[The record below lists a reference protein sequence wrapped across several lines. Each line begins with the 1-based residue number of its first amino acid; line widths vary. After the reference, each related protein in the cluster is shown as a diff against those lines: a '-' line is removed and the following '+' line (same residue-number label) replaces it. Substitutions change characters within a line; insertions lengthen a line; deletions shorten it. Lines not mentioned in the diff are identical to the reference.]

1 MWCSPPT
8 RAEGV
13 AAVASEEQRLGRQF
27 VTLEWH
33 AATGKLGT
41 MELGV
46 KPMSAPIANDH
57 FDFSLGNL
65 SYINS
70 AYDEPYAPAKPLD
83 PRISVWVARL
93 VSMFRE
99 WWHRRAVIQELSLM
113 TDRELSD
120 IGLSRS
126 DLARVFD
133 PAFAAARDSGHE
145 YIAY

>member
-1 MWCSPPT
+1 
-8 RAEGV
+8 
-13 AAVASEEQRLGRQF
+13 
-27 VTLEWH
+27 
-33 AATGKLGT
+33 
-41 MELGV
+41 
-46 KPMSAPIANDH
+46 MSAPTAKDH

-83 PRISVWVARL
+83 HRISVWVGRL
-93 VSMFRE
+93 VSMLRE
-99 WWHRRAVIQELSLM
+99 WRHRRAVIQEMSLM

-133 PAFAAARDSGHE
+133 PTFAATRDRGHE
-145 YIAY
+145 YIGY

>member
-1 MWCSPPT
+1 
-8 RAEGV
+8 
-13 AAVASEEQRLGRQF
+13 
-27 VTLEWH
+27 
-33 AATGKLGT
+33 
-41 MELGV
+41 
-46 KPMSAPIANDH
+46 MSAPVANDH

-70 AYDEPYAPAKPLD
+70 AYDEPYVSAKPLD
-83 PRISVWVARL
+83 RRISVWVARL

-99 WWHRRAVIQELSLM
+99 WRHRRAVMQEMSLM

-133 PAFAAARDSGHE
+133 PAFAAARDRGRE

>member
-1 MWCSPPT
+1 
-8 RAEGV
+8 
-13 AAVASEEQRLGRQF
+13 
-27 VTLEWH
+27 
-33 AATGKLGT
+33 
-41 MELGV
+41 
-46 KPMSAPIANDH
+46 MSAPTANDH

-70 AYDEPYAPAKPLD
+70 AYDEPYTQVE
-83 PRISVWVARL
+83 PRDHRSSVSRL
-93 VSMFRE
+93 LSMFSE
-99 WWHRRAVIQELSLM
+99 WRHRHAVIQELSLM

-133 PAFAAARDSGHE
+133 PAFAAAHDRGHD